1 MEEIVGKIVEAKQQ
15 VLSTTSGSI
24 QTSSVAGAG
33 GVMYGGGS
41 SGSVSTRHD
50 QKTTWKIFCQDE
62 AAVSF
67 EHFTQVEG
75 QIGDIVAIYRDE
87 SYGLLGIYNFT
98 QDFCYV
104 NRLGYGGI
112 GRVFLY
118 KAIPLFILI
127 ALILSTFEPPA
138 SAFIF
143 LLAPVL
149 WPVLEWMG
157 IRSQNKLVDEMG
169 IKVKEVF
176 AAMEA
181 EVDLSVEKL
190 KERMRAL

>member
-1 MEEIVGKIVEAKQQ
+1 MEEIVGKIVEAKDQ

-50 QKTTWKIFCQDE
+50 QKRTWKIFSQDE
-62 AAVSF
+62 TVVSF

-75 QIGDIVAIYRDE
+75 QVGDIVAVFKDE

-127 ALILSTFEPPA
+127 VIIFSTFEPPA

-149 WPVLEWMG
+149 WPILEWWG
-157 IRSQNKLVDEMG
+157 IRSQNKLIEQMDVR
-169 IKVKEVF
+169 VKEVF
-176 AAMEA
+176 AGMEA